1 MKELNSVY
9 LFGRVVK
16 DAELKKTKNNE
27 SVVPFS
33 IACKHSFKKDNEWV
47 NQADFFSLAI
57 YGEYAEKKVA
67 DLKKGQKVIIEGC
80 LRQNKWEKDGIKH
93 NDIIIRVLNIQLIFD
108 SAKADQ
114 SLPPEENASAEFT
127 EEQLAEMYAS
137 EKEILSNSGE
147 DIF

>member
-1 MKELNSVY
+1 MELNTMI
-9 LFGRVVK
+9 L
-16 DAELKKTKNNE
+16 
-27 SVVPFS
+27 
-33 IACKHSFKKDNEWV
+33 
-47 NQADFFSLAI
+47 
-57 YGEYAEKKVA
+57 
-67 DLKKGQKVIIEGC
+67 
-80 LRQNKWEKDGIKH
+80 
-93 NDIIIRVLNIQLIFD
+93 IIRVLNIQLIFD